1 MAQNGRRFHVL
12 ANRRPKSVAVFT
24 IWRAEGPNRS
34 SFSRFGEQKTQI
46 GRRFHVLASRRPK
59 SVVVF
64 TFWRAEGSNRS
75 SISRFGE
82 QNAQIGPR
90 FHVLANRR
98 PKSVVDFVFWQ
109 TDRPN
114 QSSIVPKGGKGSA
127 KRSRQEDKS
136 DLDPLGPRSPL
147 LAYAAGNTHTAG
159 SQDQWAKSPCQTPD
173 HQSILPQVQSAPMIA
188 PLPSQNHPHPRMGGI
203 TRQIPQCCQ

>member
-64 TFWRAEGSNRS
+64 TFWRAERPNRS
-75 SISRFGE
+75 SFSRFGE
-82 QNAQIGPR
+82 QKAQIGRR
-90 FHVLANRR
+90 FHVLANKT
-98 PKSVVDFVFWQ
+98 PKSVLVFTFWRTEGPNRSLISCFGKQ
-109 TDRPN
+109 TAQISRRSCLKAAKAAQNAPDKRTKATWIHWDRDLRSWPTPLETLIPPEVRIN
-114 QSSIVPKGGKGSA
+114 GQKALAKPRTTSPSSL
-127 KRSRQEDKS
+127 KS
-136 DLDPLGPRSPL
+136 
-147 LAYAAGNTHTAG
+147 
-159 SQDQWAKSPCQTPD
+159 SQ
-173 HQSILPQVQSAPMIA
+173 
-188 PLPSQNHPHPRMGGI
+188 R
-203 TRQIPQCCQ
+203 R